1 MCCYKRKKISILARI
16 LWSSLW
22 VHFRDARKSSSQ
34 ETTNNIFSSN
44 NFGFVN
50 SKAAKILQ

>member
-1 MCCYKRKKISILARI
+1 MGCYKKNSILARI

-22 VHFRDARKSSSQ
+22 VQFRDARKSSSQ
-34 ETTNNIFSSN
+34 ERTHNSFSSN

-50 SKAAKILQ
+50 SKAAKILE